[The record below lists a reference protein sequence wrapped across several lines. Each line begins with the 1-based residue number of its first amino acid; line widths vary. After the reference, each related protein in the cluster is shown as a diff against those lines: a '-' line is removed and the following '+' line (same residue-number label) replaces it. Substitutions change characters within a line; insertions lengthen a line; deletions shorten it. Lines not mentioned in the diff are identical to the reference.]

1 MTNLGVQEVNKR
13 LISSFSY
20 LSFMFI
26 AVCCSY
32 FKGTDIDRQLLLRL
46 IQGSWIEQID

>member
-1 MTNLGVQEVNKR
+1 MTNLWVQEGNKR

-32 FKGTDIDRQLLLRL
+32 FRGTDIDRQLLLRP
-46 IQGSWIEQID
+46 IQGSWIEQIH